1 MESEE
6 ARKALDLA
14 RKHDLGG
21 NTDGALKW
29 ARKSVA
35 IYSTPEATELV
46 ARLEVHGASGKA
58 SGGTAPEASGT
69 STATAPATG
78 ATKRNTAPASSG
90 ASEGKRE
97 YTEAQIQ
104 IVRRVK
110 RAGGDFYS
118 VLDIEKSADENQ
130 VKKSYRKVRLVHEF
144 AHSPPQ
150 LALQLH
156 PDKNRAPGADE
167 AFKRTSGPFASLLT
181 LQLSPR
187 HLRCSLT
194 RTSVRCT
201 IASVA
206 TQRAALEALPRRPR
220 VPPVALQG
228 RGCVLDLHRRST
240 LKTCST
246 CSLAAGCMACMA
258 VRNSSATPAKLTA
271 QALHRALHSHSGDRA
286 FVPTTTEGAQAPMR
300 SVRKRTDRRR
310 ARATTRHSC
319 SSCCRCS
326 S

>member
-35 IYSTPEATELV
+35 IYSTREATELV

-58 SGGTAPEASGT
+58 SGESAPEASAT

-130 VKKSYRKVRLVHEF
+130 VKKSYRKVRLVYMS
-144 AHSPPQ
+144 SP
-150 LALQLH
+150 
-156 PDKNRAPGADE
+156 
-167 AFKRTSGPFASLLT
+167 T
-181 LQLSPR
+181 
-187 HLRCSLT
+187 
-194 RTSVRCT
+194 
-201 IASVA
+201 
-206 TQRAALEALPRRPR
+206 
-220 VPPVALQG
+220 
-228 RGCVLDLHRRST
+228 HRRSS
-240 LKTCST
+240 LCS
-246 CSLAAGCMACMA
+246 C
-258 VRNSSATPAKLTA
+258 TPTRIGRPARMK
-271 QALHRALHSHSGDRA
+271 RS
-286 FVPTTTEGAQAPMR
+286 
-300 SVRKRTDRRR
+300 SVRRGPSRV
-310 ARATTRHSC
+310 C
-319 SSCCRCS
+319 
-326 S
+326 